1 MRSPQAQLLEAS
13 RELAA
18 MLRLV
23 SQMVRSEE
31 RHAPAGPRRAAQVVQ
46 QEEERGATLAGVR
59 RVAAQLTALTVQP
72 AVLGSAADSL
82 SLAGL
87 SVAAGGC
94 LVLARQVLGMLAALD
109 TAAAA
114 VAQPAGDAQGGS
126 GKGAAADAA
135 VV

>member
-1 MRSPQAQLLEAS
+1 
-13 RELAA
+13 

-109 TAAAA
+109 TAAA